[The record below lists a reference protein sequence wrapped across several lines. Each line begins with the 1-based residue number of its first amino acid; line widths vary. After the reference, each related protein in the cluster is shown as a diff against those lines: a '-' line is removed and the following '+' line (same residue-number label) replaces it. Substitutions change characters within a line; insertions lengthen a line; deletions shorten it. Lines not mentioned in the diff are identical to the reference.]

1 MANRVDNKS
10 QLQVKIMDYNN
21 LLISYIWPEYDK
33 CCEKDMHN
41 ALIRSNSV
49 FRIDRVEY
57 VQIIQEQCDQGQN
70 F

>member
-1 MANRVDNKS
+1 MSFAKKIRQNRVDSKS

-41 ALIRSNSV
+41 AFMRSNSV
-49 FRIDRVEY
+49 L
-57 VQIIQEQCDQGQN
+57 G
-70 F
+70 